1 MQKKSLI
8 PAIWTVPEVFRER
21 LGRRIGR
28 QRMMFADGHLLL
40 VLHAPPLADEE
51 NRDGCLFWRDP
62 NGEWKS
68 SQHGGGPNSV
78 NKHLASFEAAV
89 DQLDQLEAASEGNAL
104 SSAKEHH
111 YDGAD
116 FVGRAD
122 DYFVLLESLL
132 PLHRTTAHL
141 HQVLQEARKAIPG
154 DRDLIN
160 FRDLAY
166 ELERQAQLL
175 YTSAKNALEFDIARR
190 SEQHAKA
197 SHKMATSAHRLN
209 LLVGFFFPIATL
221 SAVFGVN
228 MLHGFEGKA
237 TRLPFLAMVGAGLL
251 IGFCLTMFLQR
262 PEAESE

>member
-8 PAIWTVPEVFRER
+8 PATWTVPEIFRER

-28 QRMMFADGHLLL
+28 QRMMTADGHLLL
-40 VLHAPPLADEE
+40 ALHAPPLPDEE
-51 NRDGCLFWRDP
+51 SRDGCLFWRDP
-62 NGEWKS
+62 SGEWRS
-68 SQHGGGPNSV
+68 SEHGAGPNALS
-78 NKHLASFEAAV
+78 KHLTSFEDAV
-89 DQLDQLEAASEGNAL
+89 DKLDQLETKSEGDAL
-104 SSAKEHH
+104 ASARKHR
-111 YDGAD
+111 YDGGD

-132 PLHRTTAHL
+132 PLHRTTTHL
-141 HQVLQEARKAIPG
+141 HQVLQEARKAIPE

-175 YTSAKNALEFDIARR
+175 YTSAKNALDFDIARR
-190 SEQHAKA
+190 TEQHAKA

-209 LLVGFFFPIATL
+209 VLAGFFFPIATL

-228 MLHGFEGKA
+228 VVHGFEKTPGPG
-237 TRLPFLAMVGAGLL
+237 PFLTLVAAGLVA
-251 IGFCLTMFLQR
+251 GFCLTMFLQR
-262 PEAESE
+262 PAAESE